1 MKEKLPNFLIIGV
14 PKAGTTS
21 VYFWLKQH
29 PEVFMSP
36 IKEPH
41 YFSQIGNKDHITKW
55 EDYLKLFEAAKH
67 EKVRGEAST
76 SYFHFYKTSIPL
88 IKEKLGKHIKLLL
101 ILRNPIERAWSHYQY
116 YIKLGRENNKPHKV
130 FSYNY
135 ILHNEPWGIKNP
147 YLEFSFYS
155 SALEIWYENF
165 EENLKVML
173 FEDMKRNPLNFIQ
186 EIYDFLNINNS
197 FIPKFEIRNV
207 SGKPRNKLISKFLSI
222 EIIQKLIPYIPASI
236 KKPLR
241 NLVLKKEE
249 IPEDIKDELKEIYYK
264 DIIKTSKIINK
275 DLSFWLEL

>member
-88 IKEKLGKHIKLLL
+88 IKEKLGEHVKLLL
-101 ILRNPIERAWSHYQY
+101 ILRNPIERAWSHWLMYCKY
-116 YIKLGRENNKPHKV
+116 G
-130 FSYNY
+130 
-135 ILHNEPWGIKNP
+135 ILHCNDNIFKLDLAKHPASWKIKNP
-147 YLEFSFYS
+147 IIALGFYS
-155 SALEIWYENF
+155 SALEVWYNQF
-165 EENLKVML
+165 KDNLKVLL
-173 FEDMKRNPLNFIQ
+173 FEDMKKDPLNFIQ
-186 EIYDFLNINNS
+186 EIYAFLNIDNS
-197 FIPKFEIRNV
+197 FIPKLEIRNI
-207 SGKPRNKLISKFLSI
+207 SGKPRNKLIGKLLSI
-222 EIIQKLIPYIPASI
+222 EIIQKLIPYIPSSI
-236 KKPLR
+236 KNPLR
-241 NLVLKKEE
+241 NLLLQREE
-249 IPEDIKDELKEIYYK
+249 IPKDIRAKLKEIYYK